1 MSKKA
6 KKAPTHKR
14 SMRRASE
21 SDAGDMGINIS
32 SGGRTKEDV
41 RDLAGNV
48 SISFYGDDRKSVK
61 KQTARGKSVPDE
73 SLTFQDKGALDP
85 PFEPTDLINI
95 YESSASLSPNITSYV
110 VNIDAFGHRF
120 DPAVD
125 FESEASIK
133 VVRDALI
140 FDRMFKAGENG
151 DKSFTIPKI
160 SDEEI
165 KKKIELLKVRQRF
178 ERFRLDSFFNAVHPT
193 LSFIQIRKRTRF
205 DLEITGNA
213 YWELLR
219 NRKGELSQINPLA
232 VVTVR
237 LLNVDPE
244 WVDVTQWVKTTP
256 ITFEKRT
263 IKRRFRKYIQLQV
276 QGDEAVYFKELGD
289 TRLMSSGSGKFYKDV
304 KEMEEAEPGA
314 KAATE
319 LLHFRIYSAR
329 SAYGVPRWVGVMI
342 SVLGARHAEEVNF
355 LYFENKS
362 VPPLALLVSGGK
374 IGPKSVDRIQD
385 FIRNE
390 IRGKRNFH
398 KILVI
403 EAEGKNPMA
412 GMNSPS
418 TIRIELKPLTDAQQ
432 SDALFQKY
440 DERNGEKVGA
450 AFRVPPILRGETKD
464 FNRATAEAAKI
475 LAEEQTF
482 EPERDDFDSIIN
494 RQFMI
499 PELHSALWIFRSL
512 APITRDP
519 EKLAKVVESLS
530 KANGL
535 VPADVRKIAEEI
547 LNVQLPEILL
557 GWTKQPMALTLA
569 GMAPGAVPGVTADGD
584 AALGP
589 PPPTGSMGSANS
601 AVEGETQKQGDLSIQ
616 DLATQGGLKVP
627 AQGLPKEEAERQLK
641 ELRERLEA
649 LGFVFDDLPS
659 LLKFAQALKL
669 LQNVVNKDKGR
680 GDPDD
685 DFAIEKGTKPEE
697 VITIKVGP
705 GTFDD
710 WGITADAKESDEI
723 PDIELE
729 TDDDGKE
736 DDPDS
741 GNGEG

>member
-1 MSKKA
+1 MS
-6 KKAPTHKR
+6 
-14 SMRRASE
+14 RASE
-21 SDAGDMGINIS
+21 DDAGDMGINIS
-32 SGGRTKEDV
+32 SGGRSKQDV
-41 RDLAGNV
+41 AELAGNV
-48 SISFYGDDRKSVK
+48 SVNFYGDDRKKVK

-95 YESSASLSPNITSYV
+95 FESSASLAPNITSYV

-140 FDRMFKAGENG
+140 FDRMFKAGAAGETEF
-151 DKSFTIPKI
+151 KIPTIT
-160 SDEEI
+160 DEEV

-178 ERFRLDSFFNAVHPT
+178 EKFRLDSFFNAVHPT

-237 LLNVDPE
+237 LLNVDSG

-263 IKRRFRKYIQLQV
+263 IKRRFRKFIQLQV

-289 TRLMSSGSGKFYKDV
+289 PRLMSSESGMFYESPEAMAV
-304 KEMEEAEPGA
+304 KEPNA

-319 LLHFRIYSAR
+319 LLHFRIYSPR

-342 SVLGARHAEEVNF
+342 SVLGSRHSEEVNF

-374 IGPKSVDRIQD
+374 IGANSVERIKD
-385 FIRNE
+385 FIGNE

-398 KILVI
+398 KILVV

-412 GMNSPS
+412 GMNPPS
-418 TIRIELKPLTDAQQ
+418 TIRLELKPLTDAQQ

-547 LNVQLPEILL
+547 LNMQLPEILL
-557 GWTKQPMALTLA
+557 GWTKQPIALTLA

-584 AALGP
+584 ATLGP
-589 PPPTGSMGSANS
+589 PPPAGSMGAANS
-601 AVEGETQKQGDLSIQ
+601 AAGEADDDTENPDTEKQGDLSIQ

-627 AQGLPKEEAERQLK
+627 AQGIPKEEAERQLK

-649 LGFVFDDLPS
+649 LGFVFDDLPG

-669 LQNVVNKDKGR
+669 LQNVVNKEKKR

-685 DFAIEKGTKPEE
+685 DFAVAKGTKPEE

-705 GTFDD
+705 GTFEDL
-710 WGITADAKESDEI
+710 GIIPDGKESDEI

-729 TDDDGKE
+729 TDEDGKE
-736 DDPDS
+736 NDSDS